1 MRQLIFKRLSSTVET
16 ESAKIIEDFID
27 VKQCEHLLLSY
38 QAAVYGQQDNTFIAC
53 PSMRLKY
60 LNQENYPVDI
70 LLINIKTLLSIL
82 KGFQITRI
90 LLKKEYERQLFWKR
104 LLGRFSHA
112 DPDSY
117 ARVYGRV
124 TQVYKSILF
133 EANLLGQALSS
144 KLLNWYQAKK
154 PLVRSKL
161 EEQAYVNNIEP
172 LFINTCKQLAEL
184 QAVNKSWIK
193 EKIDLSKAKRP
204 FTSQEEADSTTFNV
218 PALDTE
224 QPCFERSTQKL
235 LKAIGIA
242 PQQLNTLIRQQQSF
256 WKSDRY
262 KATLFFLKMDY
273 RRHLQE
279 RQDTLSTWQSLN
291 RQIQAVKQRHS
302 ELNSLFHHSLKKLYK
317 HLESEML
324 ERQSTLAVM
333 GLTELLSQHHFIER
347 YSHHEA
353 TIHLWVKQL
362 PVSIQEYW
370 NIMLEGLLNP
380 QYIDPDNWKQAFQG
394 VYDHLN
400 ILAISEWDLLKKWIQ
415 QYFIQHVKSKKHP
428 AYPLIAQYTNVLI
441 EEPSRQNTR
450 ISEEEPISITLINRI
465 NDAVYSSIE
474 WLHNLSRKTP
484 RQQLT
489 SLIGLNLSQRD
500 LTLLINL
507 TDDEL
512 QSHKDYESLLSQLR
526 FISNTSFSSPQCQEQ
541 AQLLLT
547 MLLPQV
553 LDKKQAVA
561 QRYLNLNTTQ
571 ALQATGLFS
580 QAVHGCGPTHQSD
593 SRLHFQRPSQENY
606 HVS

>member
-16 ESAKIIEDFID
+16 ESAKIIENFID

-38 QAAVYGQQDNTFIAC
+38 QETVYGQQDNTFIAC
-53 PSMRLKY
+53 PSMRFKY
-60 LNQENYPVDI
+60 LNQDNYPVDI

-90 LLKKEYERQLFWKR
+90 LLKKEYEKQLFWKR

-112 DPDSY
+112 NPDSY
-117 ARVYGRV
+117 TRVYGRV

-154 PLVRSKL
+154 PLIRSKL
-161 EEQAYVNNIEP
+161 EEQTYVNNTEP
-172 LFINTCKQLAEL
+172 LFINTCEQLAEL
-184 QAVNKSWIK
+184 QAVNKRWIK
-193 EKIDLSKAKRP
+193 EKIDLSKKTP
-204 FTSQEEADSTTFNV
+204 FISQEADSV
-218 PALDTE
+218 ISDAPALDTE
-224 QPCFERSTQKL
+224 QLCFERSTQKS
-235 LKAIGIA
+235 LKSIGIT

-262 KATLFFLKMDY
+262 KATLFFLKMHY

-302 ELNSLFHHSLKKLYK
+302 ELNSLFHGSLKKLYK
-317 HLESEML
+317 NLENEML
-324 ERQSTLAVM
+324 ERQNTLAVM
-333 GLTELLSQHHFIER
+333 GLTELLNQNHFIER

-353 TIHLWVKQL
+353 TIHLWIKQL

-380 QYIDPDNWKQAFQG
+380 QYINADNWKQAFHG
-394 VYDHLN
+394 VYDYLN

-415 QYFIQHVKSKKHP
+415 QYFIQHVKSKRHP
-428 AYPLIAQYTNVLI
+428 AYPLVAQYTNVLI
-441 EEPSRQNTR
+441 EKPSRQDTR
-450 ISEEEPISITLINRI
+450 ISEEEPAPITLINRI

-474 WLHNLSRKTP
+474 CLHNLSRQIP
-484 RQQLT
+484 RQQLA

-526 FISNTSFSSPQCQEQ
+526 FISNTSFSSLQCQEQ
-541 AQLLLT
+541 AQLLLSL
-547 MLLPQV
+547 LLPQL

-571 ALQATGLFS
+571 ALQVTGLFN
-580 QAVHGCGPTHQSD
+580 QAARGCGPTHQSD

-606 HVS
+606 HVN

>member
-16 ESAKIIEDFID
+16 ESAKIIENFID

-38 QAAVYGQQDNTFIAC
+38 QETVYGQQDNTFIAC
-53 PSMRLKY
+53 PSMRFKY
-60 LNQENYPVDI
+60 LNQDNYPVDI

-90 LLKKEYERQLFWKR
+90 LLKKEYEKQLFWKR

-112 DPDSY
+112 NPDSY
-117 ARVYGRV
+117 TRVYGRV

-154 PLVRSKL
+154 PLIRSKL
-161 EEQAYVNNIEP
+161 EEQTYVNNTEP
-172 LFINTCKQLAEL
+172 LFINTCEQLAEL
-184 QAVNKSWIK
+184 QAVNKRWIK
-193 EKIDLSKAKRP
+193 EKIDLSKKTP
-204 FTSQEEADSTTFNV
+204 FISQEADSV
-218 PALDTE
+218 ISDAPALDTE
-224 QPCFERSTQKL
+224 QLCFERSTQKS
-235 LKAIGIA
+235 LKSIGIT

-262 KATLFFLKMDY
+262 KATLFFLKMHY

-302 ELNSLFHHSLKKLYK
+302 ELNSLFHGSLKKLYK
-317 HLESEML
+317 NLENEML
-324 ERQSTLAVM
+324 ERQNTLAVM
-333 GLTELLSQHHFIER
+333 GLTELLNQNHFIER

-353 TIHLWVKQL
+353 TIHLWIKQL

-380 QYIDPDNWKQAFQG
+380 QYINADNWKQAFHG
-394 VYDHLN
+394 VYDYLN

-526 FISNTSFSSPQCQEQ
+526 FISNTSFSSLQCQEQ
-541 AQLLLT
+541 AQLLLSL
-547 MLLPQV
+547 LLPQL